1 MKRTVKTFVP
11 LALALLASSF
21 GAVGHADAAQF
32 TCIAT
37 VYTGPQASG
46 FAQLGST
53 VVTGPTVTHAAS
65 ACHEFARQR
74 FAANPAWSDPNKVC
88 LRYPSGAPRNV
99 EVLDYFQ
106 EMGHSR
112 GYNRVGGFNVTC
124 NAARNVHPFPTVPT
138 VVPTH

>member
-1 MKRTVKTFVP
+1 MKKTVKTVVP
-11 LALALLASSF
+11 VVVALLASSL
-21 GAVGHADAAQF
+21 GAIGHAAAVQF

-53 VVTGPTVTHAAS
+53 VVTGPTVSHAAS

-74 FAANPAWSDPNKVC
+74 FAANQAWSDPNKVC
-88 LRYPSGAPRNV
+88 SRYPSGTPRNV

-112 GYNRVGGFNVTC
+112 GYNRVGGFSVTC

-138 VVPTH
+138 VVPSH